1 MIIHYPI
8 FFIELQVK
16 KNLQAFLL
24 GKSVSGRIRKILW
37 LLWKEMRQPASY
49 LISFIFGGNSVDA
62 VAFLPSP
69 RGTDG
74 HVLLT
79 GVTRNTKTLFLVTGS
94 VIGFAAVEYQ
104 SSEIEMFLH

>member
-1 MIIHYPI
+1 VASLEGNATASKLFNLIYLCCI
-8 FFIELQVK
+8 LQVR
-16 KNLQAFLL
+16 LW
-24 GKSVSGRIRKILW
+24 GDRK
-37 LLWKEMRQPASY
+37 QSPASVIVPY
-49 LISFIFGGNSVDA
+49 GGNSVDA